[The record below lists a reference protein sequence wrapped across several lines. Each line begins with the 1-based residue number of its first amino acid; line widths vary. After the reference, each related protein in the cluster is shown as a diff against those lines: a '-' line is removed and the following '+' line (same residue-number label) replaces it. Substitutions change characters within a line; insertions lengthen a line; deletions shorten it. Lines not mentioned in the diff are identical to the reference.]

1 MELSYLLSVLRQYY
15 DPAMRDLEA
24 LRASGG
30 LTYAAYGTNGRCF
43 VKLIRYPFLETAVS
57 SAEVQLYLMENHFP
71 VVALHLTR
79 DGAPYVRLQEEQEYL
94 LFLYDFVPGGEISSK
109 DIEEAGALTGRLHE
123 LMGAYPGTLVPRDKP
138 FFIDRYVEIMK
149 RVAYPGEEAFRTLG
163 ATLWDRVKDLPRGY
177 CHGDLYDGNIYK
189 ADDGR
194 LLVVDFDTSCY
205 AFPVYDVVLF
215 CNRTHYFEFDPKG
228 RQRTQRRLKRFLKGY
243 LSHASL
249 TKAAIDAFNDLLA
262 VYHFQ
267 LQATIFQTFG
277 DSPNMAEFF
286 DKQYTW
292 LTRWL
297 AR

>member
-1 MELSYLLSVLRQYY
+1 MELSYLLSVLKRYY

-24 LRASGG
+24 LRAGGG
-30 LTYAAYGTNGRCF
+30 LTYAAYGANGRCF
-43 VKLIRYPFLETAVS
+43 VKLIRYPFLDTALP
-57 SAEVQLYLMENHFP
+57 SAEVQLYLMENRFP
-71 VVALHLTR
+71 VVPLHLTQ
-79 DGAPYVRLQEEQEYL
+79 DGAPYVCLREEQEYL
-94 LFLYDFVPGGEISSK
+94 LFLYDFVPGGDISSK

-149 RVAYPGEEAFRTLG
+149 RAAYPGEEDFRTLG
-163 ATLWDRVKDLPRGY
+163 AALWDRVRSLPRGF

-189 ADDGR
+189 AGDGR
-194 LLVVDFDTSCY
+194 LLVVDFDTSCH

-215 CNRTHYFEFDPKG
+215 CNRTNYFEFDPKG
-228 RQRTQRRLKRFLKGY
+228 RERTRRRLERFLKGY

-249 TKAAIDAFNDLLA
+249 TKAEIDAYDDLLA

-277 DSPNMAEFF
+277 TPPDMAEFL
-286 DKQYTW
+286 DKQYSW